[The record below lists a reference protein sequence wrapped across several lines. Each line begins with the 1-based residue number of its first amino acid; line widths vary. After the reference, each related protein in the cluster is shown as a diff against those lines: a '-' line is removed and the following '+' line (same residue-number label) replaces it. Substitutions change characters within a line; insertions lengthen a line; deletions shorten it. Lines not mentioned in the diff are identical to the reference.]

1 MWHSNRSWSLQTID
15 SRERLAFKLAHLTW
29 TSCQAFQV
37 DGYIF
42 ANDSTG
48 PDGAQ
53 EYAIL
58 RPIPDELKLVQIET
72 VTFSWC
78 SEVKA
83 LELIVQAC
91 IGNFDANRFEEIA
104 RSRFQTDAEHG
115 RCPFCG

>member
-53 EYAIL
+53 AP
-58 RPIPDELKLVQIET
+58 RPIPFGVGSISHGKQVE
-72 VTFSWC
+72 W
-78 SEVKA
+78 
-83 LELIVQAC
+83 
-91 IGNFDANRFEEIA
+91 IA
-104 RSRFQTDAEHG
+104 K
-115 RCPFCG
+115 